1 MSRVLILSM
10 LALWGKSCA
19 ATEKYCVHQPRGTE
33 SFVGEALTLPCR
45 FVSPKNKEHDS
56 EVTVIWK
63 ASNQDYC
70 GGGNKEFYNSL
81 ANSTFP
87 QYRRRLVL
95 VGDPKALNATIT
107 LANVTADDANTYCC
121 RIKMKHKDGT
131 LTQFQSRKGTHLTV
145 RGENELRIEQPS
157 FIPAFIG
164 DTVNIFSRFTT
175 KNQNIHPNTI
185 LCQVRRGVGA
195 GPGCTNIFS
204 RRTCTDGAG
213 KNILHFK
220 IDHVNS
226 SHQGWYC
233 WEIQVLTKD
242 EKIAKYEKN
251 VGTELL
257 IVEQTNHLDIWQPSV
272 TVFNNHAIINC
283 MYSAPQYENILW
295 TRVYWMVG
303 NSREHF
309 IYHPDPDFIHPD
321 YKGKTRL
328 INESILVLEKFHGP
342 DNTTF
347 YCRVV
352 IQRCGLQTE
361 VIMEEGPGTQ
371 LRIYSMHDP
380 VLKESSQCLN
390 IIVIYAGIKLLF
402 LLVLFIVALVYI
414 KKT

>member
-145 RGENELRIEQPS
+145 R
-157 FIPAFIG
+157 
-164 DTVNIFSRFTT
+164 
-175 KNQNIHPNTI
+175 
-185 LCQVRRGVGA
+185 
-195 GPGCTNIFS
+195 
-204 RRTCTDGAG
+204 
-213 KNILHFK
+213 
-220 IDHVNS
+220 
-226 SHQGWYC
+226 
-233 WEIQVLTKD
+233 
-242 EKIAKYEKN
+242 
-251 VGTELL
+251 
-257 IVEQTNHLDIWQPSV
+257 EQTNHLDIWQPSV